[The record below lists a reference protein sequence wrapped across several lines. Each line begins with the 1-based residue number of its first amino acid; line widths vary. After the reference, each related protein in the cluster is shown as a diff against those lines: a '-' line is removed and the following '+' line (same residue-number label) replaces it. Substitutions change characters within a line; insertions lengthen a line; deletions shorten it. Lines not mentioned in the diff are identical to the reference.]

1 MEHYWPLDKTSWNFN
16 EVNSSA
22 ELVGTEGFKEE
33 DFVNW
38 ALLGNGLDLNSSNLV
53 SAVGV
58 MDENFTLSMWVK
70 PEGNFKVQFSTTEK
84 LDYNESTN
92 LYILNEQDALGSQ
105 GLPWVHLAISCQMD
119 MATLYVD
126 GRPGNLPVP
135 FNGGLKDL
143 NISSEGT
150 LSVDEIKIFGEPL
163 LDPDIRYL
171 AGRTYLD
178 LLVINTTQVREI

>member
-1 MEHYWPLDKTSWNFN
+1 MTLDKTSWNFN
-16 EVNSSA
+16 EVNSIA
-22 ELVGTEGFKEE
+22 ELVRGSRRRLR
-33 DFVNW
+33 DW

-119 MATLYVD
+119 MAAFLSMDV
-126 GRPGNLPVP
+126 RILVP
-135 FNGGLKDL
+135 LMG
-143 NISSEGT
+143 
-150 LSVDEIKIFGEPL
+150 
-163 LDPDIRYL
+163 
-171 AGRTYLD
+171 A
-178 LLVINTTQVREI
+178 